1 MGKLEPAAAL
11 HWSVQLVREAERY
24 LAHVSFSLVKL
35 PRIAAA
41 VSVFALVAL
50 TLTAC
55 TTSKPLPVY
64 RIGLLLPDT
73 VSARYETDHAEFTAE
88 VKKLDPTAKVVYG
101 NADGNATTQLQQ
113 ADEMLKSGVKVL
125 VVDPYDV
132 RAAMSIVTKAK
143 AKHVPVID
151 YDTLIDG
158 VGSTYFVGPADEKAG
173 ELQATALVAKLKSQG
188 VARGSG
194 ILMVDGPADSQLATL
209 TSKGAHAVL
218 DASGYA
224 VLAEFQTPGGVPSF
238 AATWAQARFTE
249 LGGKVAGVYAANDG
263 LAAGVIGAAMAV
275 GVDPSQLALTGRG
288 ASFAAI
294 QNVLA
299 GRQLMTLYA
308 PIKPE
313 AVKAATLAVELAGG
327 KHPAAPDAVPASSG
341 GTVPAFLLAPTVV
354 TKANVK
360 STVVKDRFDSVSK
373 ICTRAYAA
381 QCTALG
387 IH

>member
-1 MGKLEPAAAL
+1 M
-11 HWSVQLVREAERY
+11 
-24 LAHVSFSLVKL
+24 LVKS
-35 PRIAAA
+35 RSIAAA
-41 VSVFALVAL
+41 IGVLLLTAA

-55 TTSKPLPVY
+55 TPARSGPVLK
-64 RIGLLLPDT
+64 IGLLLPDT
-73 VSARYETDHAEFTAE
+73 VSARYETDHAEFVAE

-101 NADGNATTQLQQ
+101 NADGAAATQLQQ
-113 ADEMLKSGVKVL
+113 AEEMLKSGIKVL

-132 RAAMSIVTKAK
+132 RAAMAIVTKAK

-158 VGSTYFVGPADEKAG
+158 VGSTYFVGSADEKAG

-188 VARGSG
+188 VAPGSG
-194 ILMVDGPADSQLATL
+194 ILMVDGPADSQLAAL
-209 TSKGAHAVL
+209 TSKGAHSII
-218 DASGYA
+218 DASGYT

-249 LGGKVAGVYAANDG
+249 LGDKVVGVYAANDG
-263 LAAGVIGAAMAV
+263 LAAGVIAAATAA
-275 GVDPSQLALTGRG
+275 GVDPTRLALTGRG

-294 QNVLA
+294 QNLLT

-327 KHPAAPDAVPASSG
+327 KHQTAPDTVPATSG

-354 TKANVK
+354 TKANIK
-360 STVVKDRFDSVSK
+360 STVVKDGFDSVAK
-373 ICTRAYAA
+373 ICTRSYAA
-381 QCTALG
+381 QCAALG
-387 IH
+387 IK